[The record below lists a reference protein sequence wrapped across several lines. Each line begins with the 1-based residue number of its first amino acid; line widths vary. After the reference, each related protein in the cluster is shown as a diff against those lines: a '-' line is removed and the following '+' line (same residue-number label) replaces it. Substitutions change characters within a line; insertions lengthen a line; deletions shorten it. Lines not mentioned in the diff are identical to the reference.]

1 MVQQKEV
8 QSLRRLAERWME
20 HAANPVMA
28 RRRRQW
34 KAVKDLKSERP
45 MILVE
50 TCMLTDYVGSDEL
63 VCTDPF
69 ARNIE
74 RSLYET
80 VRHADEIGDDI
91 VVDPWFRIPWVL
103 DISDYG
109 VPIEAHHAVAA
120 DGSEVGYSFNFGVQS
135 EADAR
140 KLHQRSRC
148 VNRRES
154 LHQKELLEDI
164 FGDILPVRLGGWDP
178 FNPDPGYRPWL
189 GNLYAGLTMD
199 LFKLIGND
207 NLLTWVYDNPPLLH
221 KIMAVIRDDRKA
233 HFKFMEKEGLLFA
246 NTDTWMPCPG
256 SYGFVSDLPSADGDG
271 RGGGRPDG
279 HGDAR
284 RDGREVALP
293 SGQGDARRDG
303 QRVRLQDCW
312 CWADSQESAPI
323 SPAMFQEFFLP
334 HIAEVTRPFG
344 LTYYGCCEAVH
355 DRFESVEKAIPNL
368 RAVSVS
374 GWSNLS
380 RMGELL
386 GKKYVYSRKPTPA
399 YISGANPDWELLKK
413 DVRGTLEAA
422 RGCNLELCFRDI
434 YTINGDRSR
443 LARWVRMT
451 RAMMGE

>member
-20 HAANPVMA
+20 HAASPGMA
-28 RRRRQW
+28 QRRRQW
-34 KAVKDLKSERP
+34 KAVKDLKAEKP

-50 TCMLTDYVGSDEL
+50 TCMLPDYIGPDEL
-63 VCTDPF
+63 VSADPF

-74 RSLYET
+74 KSLYEV

-91 VVDPWFRIPWVL
+91 VIDPWFRIPWVIE
-103 DISDYG
+103 ISDYG
-109 VPIEAHHAVAA
+109 VPIEAHHATAVN
-120 DGSEVGYSFNFGVQS
+120 GSEVGYSFNFGVQS
-135 EADAR
+135 EKDADR
-140 KLHQRSRC
+140 LHLRSRC

-164 FGDILPVRLGGWDP
+164 FGDILPVHLGGWDP

-189 GNLYAGLTMD
+189 GNLYGGLTMD

-207 NLLTWVYDNPPLLH
+207 NLLTWVYDNPQLLH
-221 KIMAVIRDDRKA
+221 RIMTVIRDDRKA
-233 HFKFMEKEGLLFA
+233 HFKFLEKEGLLYA

-256 SYGFVSDLPSADGDG
+256 SYGYVSDLPEADGNG
-271 RGGGRPDG
+271 RQ
-279 HGDAR
+279 
-284 RDGREVALP
+284 VAL
-293 SGQGDARRDG
+293 R
-303 QRVRLQDCW
+303 DCW
-312 CWADSQESAPI
+312 CWTDSQESAPI
-323 SPAMFQEFFLP
+323 SPAMFEEFFLP
-334 HIAEVTRPFG
+334 YIAEVTRPFG

-355 DRFESVEKAIPNL
+355 DRFERVQKAIPNL

-374 GWSNLS
+374 GWSNAA

-399 YISGANPDWELLKK
+399 YISGANPDWDLLKK
-413 DVRGTLEAA
+413 DVRGTLDGA
-422 RGCNLELCFRDI
+422 RGCNLEFCFRDI
-434 YTINGDRSR
+434 YTIDGDRSR